1 MPDKI
6 RCLAI
11 DDEPIALAKLNDYI
25 ARTPFLELAGS
36 CENAFEALELITAGN
51 IDAIFVDI
59 NMPGLNGID
68 LLASLPKNI
77 LAVFTTAYAE
87 YAVDAYRHNAV
98 DYLLKP
104 FDFASFQRAAV
115 RVLERFR
122 QAPAAEPASSAETI
136 FVKTDYRYVGVHLR
150 DIIYIR
156 GLSEYVRIFING
168 QKPLTALLSMREVM
182 ARMPAN
188 FIQVHRSFIVNTDHI
203 TEIARNRLQ
212 MSDGEYISVSDN
224 FRTPFADYIRAHAL
238 EKPKNNPS

>member
-1 MPDKI
+1 MPS
-6 RCLAI
+6 
-11 DDEPIALAKLNDYI
+11 
-25 ARTPFLELAGS
+25 TP
-36 CENAFEALELITAGN
+36 TATTPST
-51 IDAIFVDI
+51 ICS
-59 NMPGLNGID
+59 
-68 LLASLPKNI
+68 SLSTSH
-77 LAVFTTAYAE
+77 L
-87 YAVDAYRHNAV
+87 
-98 DYLLKP
+98 
-104 FDFASFQRAAV
+104 SSAAA

-122 QAPAAEPASSAETI
+122 QAPAAEAVSSAETI
-136 FVKTDYRYVGVHLR
+136 FIKTDYRYVGVRLR

-182 ARMPAN
+182 ARMPSN

-224 FRTPFADYIRAHAL
+224 FRAPFADYIRAHAL